1 MTAKPAKSF
10 EVSQLTGFPKD
21 VVIGSLG
28 HRLWQGI
35 GLLLA
40 VVCAVVPALL
50 LNDAALTPIAQVVP
64 YAVAVLG
71 LNLVTGWTG
80 QVSLGHAAF
89 FGAGAYTVAVLCGDR
104 GWPWGAAVPA
114 AAVAGAAL
122 GFLVGI
128 PALRLRGLYLA
139 VVTLAVG
146 VAFPVLLTQ
155 PFALELGTGGVG
167 GKTTDVGW
175 HKPAWFGLNVTD
187 FGWRYL
193 VAATVAG
200 VLFWLAA
207 GLVRGRTGRSLIA
220 VRDHET
226 AARVCGVWPAGVR
239 TGAFAVSA
247 AYGALGGALY
257 ILITPT
263 VSPGTVGF
271 QITLLFITAMVLGG
285 STTVAGAWIGGAAM
299 VFLPQWT
306 ADWAGSMPGLAAV
319 SSQPGLFSNA
329 VYGLLLIA
337 AVFAMPEGI
346 APFLTRLRA
355 RALRL
360 VPREVTEPP
369 PEAPDTTPLA
379 DPASPPTPVSAAPV
393 RRTR

>member
-1 MTAKPAKSF
+1 MTPR
-10 EVSQLTGFPKD
+10 TM
-21 VVIGSLG
+21 VIGSPRHRRWQTLG
-28 HRLWQGI
+28 I
-35 GLLLA
+35 TLA
-40 VVCAVVPALL
+40 VAGAIVPALL
-50 LNDAALTPIAQVVP
+50 LSDAALTPIAQMIP

-71 LNLVTGWTG
+71 LNLVTGFTG
-80 QVSLGHAAF
+80 QVSLGHSAF
-89 FGAGAYTVAVLCGDR
+89 FGLGAYTVAVLCGER
-104 GWPWGAAVPA
+104 GWPWGAAVPMA
-114 AAVAGAAL
+114 AAAGAAL

-146 VAFPVLLTQ
+146 VAFPVLVTQ
-155 PFALELGTGGVG
+155 PFALDLGTGGVG
-167 GKTTDVGW
+167 GKTADVGW
-175 HKPAWFGLNVTD
+175 TKPAWFGLDVTD
-187 FGWRYL
+187 FGWRFL
-193 VAATVAG
+193 VAAAVAG

-207 GLVRGRTGRSLIA
+207 GLVRGSTGRALLA

-257 ILITPT
+257 ILIVPT
-263 VSPGTVGF
+263 ISPGTVGF

-285 STTVAGAWIGGAAM
+285 SATVGGAWIGGAAM

-306 ADWAGSMPGLAAV
+306 ADLTRSLPGLDAV

-337 AVFAMPEGI
+337 AVFTMPDGI
-346 APFLTRLRA
+346 VPFLSRLRSSVV
-355 RALRL
+355 RL
-360 VPREVTEPP
+360 VPREVTGAPVGAPP
-369 PEAPDTTPLA
+369 PAMEASAST
-379 DPASPPTPVSAAPV
+379 SPP